1 MQTER
6 GESGMK
12 RFVSAGHICL
22 DITPAFPEKSGA
34 TPQSVFRPGR
44 LTQVGQAAMCLG
56 GSVGNAG
63 LAMKKIGLDV
73 TLLGKVGDDAFGR
86 LMGSLLAE
94 WGAGGLIVDPASDT
108 GYTLVLAVPGSDRIF
123 LHNPGAN
130 DTFTA
135 EDIPWETIPDA
146 AVFHFGY
153 PTLMRRMHEDGGEGL
168 LAMFRRAKAQ
178 ETATS
183 LDLTSVDPASPA
195 GKTDWQALLTRVLPE
210 TDFFVP
216 SYEELCFML
225 DREKWATLTAESGD
239 PVGHLSLEKDV
250 LPLARHALSLGCAAA
265 LIKCGTA
272 GMALATA
279 DRERLS
285 RVGKQFGLDAA
296 IWQNRCICM
305 PCFHA
310 PRVRSESGAG
320 DSSIAA
326 FLAAAAEGRD
336 PEDCVRLAA
345 AEGAMAVTEYEAAA
359 GVLPLA
365 ELEKRIRA
373 GWPVN

>member
-1 MQTER
+1 
-6 GESGMK
+6 MK

-22 DITPAFPEKSGA
+22 DITPAFLEGSGA
-34 TPQSVFRPGR
+34 TPQSIFRPGR
-44 LTQVGQAAMCLG
+44 LTQVGQATISLG

-63 LAMKKIGLDV
+63 LAMKKIGIDV
-73 TLLGKVGDDAFGR
+73 TLLGKIGDDAFGQ
-86 LMGSLLAE
+86 LISSTLSDLGV
-94 WGAGGLIVDPASDT
+94 GGLIVDPHAET

-130 DTFTA
+130 DTFSA
-135 EDIPWETIPDA
+135 EDIPWETIRDA

-153 PTLMRRMHEDGGEGL
+153 PTLMRKMYEDGGKGL
-168 LAMFRRAKAQ
+168 FVMFRRAKAQ

-183 LDLTSVDPASPA
+183 LDLTSVDPTSSA
-195 GKTDWQALLTRVLPE
+195 GKADWQGILSRVLPV

-216 SYEELCFML
+216 SYEELCYML
-225 DREKWATLTAESGD
+225 ERDKWATLTAESGD

-250 LPLARHALSLGCAAA
+250 LPLAQHALSLGCAIA

-279 DRERLS
+279 DEKRLS
-285 RVGKQFGLDAA
+285 RVGKQFGLDVTL
-296 IWQNRCICM
+296 WQNRSICV
-305 PCFHA
+305 PCYRA
-310 PRVRSESGAG
+310 PCVRSTSGAG

-336 PEDCVRLAA
+336 PESCVRLAA
-345 AEGAMAVTEYEAAA
+345 AEGAMAVTEYEAMS
-359 GVLPLA
+359 GVLPLS
-365 ELEKRIRA
+365 ELEERIQA
-373 GWPVN
+373 GWPIN

>member
-1 MQTER
+1 
-6 GESGMK
+6 
-12 RFVSAGHICL
+12 
-22 DITPAFPEKSGA
+22 
-34 TPQSVFRPGR
+34 
-44 LTQVGQAAMCLG
+44 
-56 GSVGNAG
+56 
-63 LAMKKIGLDV
+63 MKKIGLDV

-285 RVGKQFGLDAA
+285 RVGKQFGLNAA

-305 PCFHA
+305 PYFHA